1 MGTVIEFPSQASQ
14 IAAMAGQL
22 SADGQLCAEGLR
34 DVAAWRRQARAAA
47 RTLGRPV
54 QTLAHGDTGWAVL
67 KDWPRDAEEQ
77 AIRDEKVQQTI
88 AAMSLNPGT

>member
-14 IAAMAGQL
+14 IAEMAEQL
-22 SADGQLCAEGLR
+22 SAEGQLRGEGLR
-34 DVAAWRRQARAAA
+34 DVAAGRRQARAAA

-54 QTLAHGDTGWAVL
+54 QTLAHGDTAWAVL

-77 AIRDEKVQQTI
+77 RIRDEKVRQTM
-88 AAMSLNPGT
+88 AAMSINPEI